1 MPHLLIFTAII
12 SLQVEGYTVVDIEV
26 HHGIILDL
34 RLLLSFHP
42 FKIFGRREGK
52 SKFDLHYRLPLGLSD
67 KKPTTPRARAM
78 IGKAGKSRIVPMP
91 HKNAVWLLV
100 SMLTLRTCSYCHH
113 SHNQLAR

>member
-34 RLLLSFHP
+34 RLLLSFHALDP
-42 FKIFGRREGK
+42 LRRREREG
-52 SKFDLHYRLPLGLSD
+52 KFDLHYRLPLGLSD
-67 KKPTTPRARAM
+67 KKPTTPKTRAM
-78 IGKAGKSRIVPMP
+78 IGIAGKSRIVPMP

-100 SMLTLRTCSYCHH
+100 SMLTLRTYSYCHH